1 MLVGSSIPNEK
12 IIPKADNAD
21 FAIELP
27 SFYVLVTA
35 HGSLYD
41 IYIKDTNEHLR
52 GDIDGWN
59 RKHGVQFLRELD
71 ELDKL
76 YDKLFDRLMWALM
89 ALETF
94 QDRLEYFK
102 QTGQVPPWA
111 NMSKY

>member
-12 IIPKADNAD
+12 IIPVADAAD

-41 IYIKDTNEHLR
+41 IYNKNGSEHLR
-52 GDIDGWN
+52 EYVEEWN
-59 RKHGVQFLRELD
+59 RKYGAQFLRELD

-76 YDKLFDRLMWALM
+76 FDKLYHRLTLAQL
-89 ALETF
+89 ALEQF
-94 QDRLEYFK
+94 KDRLEYFK
-102 QTGQVPPWA
+102 QTGKVLP
-111 NMSKY
+111 

>member
-12 IIPKADNAD
+12 IIPVADAAD

-41 IYIKDTNEHLR
+41 IYNKNGSVHLR
-52 GDIDGWN
+52 ENIDEWN
-59 RKHGVQFLRELD
+59 RKYGVQFLRELN

-76 YDKLFDRLMWALM
+76 YDKLYHRLTLAHL
-89 ALETF
+89 ALEQF
-94 QDRLEYFK
+94 KDRLEYFK
-102 QTGQVPPWA
+102 ETGQVLP
-111 NMSKY
+111 

>member
-12 IIPKADNAD
+12 IIPVADAAD

-41 IYIKDTNEHLR
+41 IYNKTGDEHLR
-52 GDIDGWN
+52 GDIEEWN
-59 RKHGVQFLRELD
+59 RKYGAQFLKELY

-76 YDKLFDRLMWALM
+76 FDKLFDRLSIALI
-89 ALETF
+89 ALEQF
-94 QDRLEYFK
+94 KDRLEYFK
-102 QTGQVPPWA
+102 QTGKVLP
-111 NMSKY
+111 